1 MNVKEYISSG
11 IVESYVMGLVTD
23 QERQEFEAFCAQYH
37 EIAQAR
43 ENFER
48 SLESSLLQDAVPPPA
63 FLKEKIRDSL
73 FRESQSSEV
82 SEREAEAT
90 TPVRTLYAW
99 KWIAAASVVLLA
111 ASLYWGITNN
121 NRSNKLEDIA
131 RENEALRTQLAAT
144 NAQLDQ
150 VRSDAA
156 ALQQPAVKMASLKGT
171 PVSPASYVTV
181 YWDTTN
187 KDVYLMVNNLP
198 KPAGDKQYQL
208 WALID
213 SKPVDLG
220 VLQMSQ
226 EKLIHMVKMKGVQ
239 NAQAF
244 AITLEPRG
252 GSQNPTL
259 DQMYVVGK
267 L

>member
-1 MNVKEYISSG
+1 VNVKEYISSG
-11 IVESYVMGLVTD
+11 IVESYVMGLVSD
-23 QERQEFEAFCAQYH
+23 PERHEFEAFCAQYP

-63 FLKEKIRDSL
+63 FLKEKIRESL
-73 FRESQSSEV
+73 FSDTQSMAA
-82 SEREAEAT
+82 AEGEEEET
-90 TPVRTLYAW
+90 VPVRRLQLW
-99 KWIAAASVVLLA
+99 KWIAAASIVLLGV
-111 ASLYWGITNN
+111 SLFWGINNN
-121 NRSNKLEDIA
+121 NRSNKLQDIA

-226 EKLIHMVKMKGVQ
+226 EKLIPMIKMKGVQ

>member
-1 MNVKEYISSG
+1 
-11 IVESYVMGLVTD
+11 MGLVTD
-23 QERQEFEAFCAQYH
+23 QERTEFEAYCVQYP
-37 EIAQAR
+37 EVAQAR
-43 ENFER
+43 DAFER
-48 SLESSLLQDAVPPPA
+48 SLESSLVADAVPPPQ
-63 FLKEKIRDSL
+63 FLREKIRERVL
-73 FRESQSSEV
+73 ESDRLAAVEEEPAEEV
-82 SEREAEAT
+82 
-90 TPVRTLYAW
+90 TPVRKLVLW
-99 KWIAAASVVLLA
+99 KWIAAASIVLLA
-111 ASLYWGITNN
+111 VSLYWGITAN
-121 NRSNKLEDIA
+121 NRSNKLQDIA
-131 RENEALRTQLAAT
+131 KENETLKTQLAAT
-144 NAQLDQ
+144 TSQLEQ
-150 VRSDAA
+150 VRADAE
-156 ALQQPAVKMASLKGT
+156 ALQQPDVKMASLKGT

-213 SKPVDLG
+213 IKPVELG

-226 EKLIHMVKMKGVQ
+226 EKLIPMVKMKGVQ